1 MTDSTT
7 IATAGTT
14 SATVELVS
22 GPTAP
27 GGLADFELQHARQV
41 LAQLKGL
48 LGRQGLLDLLEE
60 TIQKGNDYLR
70 DMAAQ
75 SGGVLRPTTIELE
88 ARGIKAVQFLQ
99 WLGKAFDDEPALLAA
114 EPDHYAMFFNPDTS
128 VTVVE
133 RLGLHASRVLLPA
146 FDKAPNWTEDTAP
159 YLLPEAEY
167 PFRRIADISLA
178 DGTVVG
184 RMLNQ
189 FGDTDEGFR
198 ANITA
203 FFPTA
208 CPEEF
213 FEHHRQHI
221 AVEFSNWITTA
232 AAGLGNA

>member
-1 MTDSTT
+1 MTDQ
-7 IATAGTT
+7 ATLAAGGTT
-14 SATVELVS
+14 SASVELVS

-27 GGLADFELQHARQV
+27 GGLPDFELGHARQV
-41 LAQLKGL
+41 LAQLKNL
-48 LGRQGLLDLLEE
+48 LGRQGLLDLLAGEIE
-60 TIQKGNDYLR
+60 KGNAFLR
-70 DMAAQ
+70 EMAELSQ
-75 SGGVLRPTTIELE
+75 GELRPTTIVLSV
-88 ARGIKAVQFLQ
+88 RGIKAAQFLQ

-114 EPDHYAMFFNPDTS
+114 EPDHYAMFFNPDST

-146 FDKAPNWTEDTAP
+146 FDKAPNWTADTADH
-159 YLLPEAEY
+159 LLPESEY
-167 PFRRIADISLA
+167 PFRRIADITLA
-178 DGTVVG
+178 DGTIVG

-189 FGDTDEGFR
+189 FGDTNEGFT

-221 AVEFSNWITTA
+221 AVEFSNWIKVA

>member
-1 MTDSTT
+1 MTDQT
-7 IATAGTT
+7 
-14 SATVELVS
+14 ATVPGKATPADVQLVS

-27 GGLADFELQHARQV
+27 GGLADFELLHARQV

-48 LGRQGLLDLLEE
+48 LGRQGLLELLDAEIE
-60 TIQKGNDYLR
+60 KGNAFLR
-70 DMAAQ
+70 EMAEL
-75 SGGVLRPTTIELE
+75 SHGELRPTTIELQ
-88 ARGIKAVQFLQ
+88 ATGITALQFLQ
-99 WLGKAFDDEPALLAA
+99 WLGKAFDTESTLLAA
-114 EPDHYAMFFNPDTS
+114 EPDHYAMYLNPDST

-146 FDKAPNWTEDTAP
+146 FDKAPNWVPDAEAH
-159 YLLPEAEY
+159 LLPESEY

-189 FGDTDEGFR
+189 FGDTEDGFK
-198 ANITA
+198 AHITA

-208 CPEEF
+208 CPEEH

-221 AVEFSNWITTA
+221 AVEFANWIRA
-232 AAGLGNA
+232 AAAEPR

>member
-1 MTDSTT
+1 MTDVMTT
-7 IATAGTT
+7 PV
-14 SATVELVS
+14 VELVS

-27 GGLADFELQHARQV
+27 GGLADFELLHARQV

-48 LGRQGLLDLLEE
+48 LGRQGLLDLLEGE
-60 TIQKGNDYLR
+60 IQKGNDYLR
-70 DMAAQ
+70 EMAER
-75 SGGVLRPTTIELE
+75 SGGELRPTHIVLK

-99 WLGKAFDDEPALLAA
+99 WLAKAFDDEPALLAA
-114 EPDHYAMFFNPDTS
+114 EPDHYGMFFNPDTT

-146 FDKAPNWTEDTAP
+146 FDKAPNWVPEVEHE
-159 YLLPEAEY
+159 LLPEAEY
-167 PFRRIADISLA
+167 PFRRIAAITLA

-189 FGDTDEGFR
+189 FGDTDEGFT

-203 FFPTA
+203 YFPTA

-221 AVEFSNWITTA
+221 AVEFSNWITA
-232 AAGLGNA
+232 AAAELGHV